1 MKITPALLQKAV
13 GCAAA
18 RAAKFADPLS
28 VACAFYS
35 IDTPVRLAAFLAQ
48 VGHESGSLRYTTEIA
63 SGAAYDVGP
72 LAVRLGN
79 TPEDD
84 GDGERYRGHGLI
96 QTTGRH
102 NHARVRD
109 RLRERFQGVPDFEAD
124 PAALTDP
131 QWAALSAADYWDDK
145 GLNALADAGDFKA
158 ITRKINGGLNG
169 YADRKARW
177 ARAKRALAPSVE
189 TATLAADSR
198 SEPKPHPT

>member
-13 GCAAA
+13 GCTAA

-28 VACAFYS
+28 VACSFYS

-48 VGHESGSLRYTTEIA
+48 VGHESGSLRYTSELW
-63 SGAAYDVGP
+63 GP
-72 LAVRLGN
+72 TPAQARYEGRADLGN
-79 TPEDD
+79 TQP
-84 GDGERYRGHGLI
+84 GDGRRFKGHGLI

-124 PAALTDP
+124 PEALTDP

-145 GLNALADAGDFKA
+145 GLNALADAGAFEA

-177 ARAKRALAPSVE
+177 ARAKRALTTFVE
-189 TATLAADSR
+189 IVPQDQ
-198 SEPKPHPT
+198 